1 VARPPELLGCR
12 PMTSYLIR
20 RLLWLVPVLLFVA
33 AITFVLMHS
42 VPGGPWDRDKPLP
55 PAAVEQLN
63 RKYGLDQPL
72 WEQFGRYLLG
82 LLQGDLGV
90 SYRQSDRPVAEV
102 ISGGIKV
109 SATLGGLA
117 MLLSAAVGVPLGVVA
132 ALRRNR
138 ALDYLSVSLATLG
151 ASTPNFVLGIVLIVI
166 FASTLHLLPTIGWGS
181 WKQAIMPVLAL
192 SALPTAFL
200 ARITRASTLEVL
212 QQDYVRTAWA
222 KGLSVRAVVLR
233 HVARNALIPVLT
245 LAGPLAAALVTGSF
259 IIESQFAIPGVGR
272 AFVTAIFGRDYGVIM
287 GVTLFYALV
296 VATANLA
303 VDLAYAAADPRIRY
317 R

>member
-1 VARPPELLGCR
+1 
-12 PMTSYLIR
+12 MTAYFIR

-82 LLQGDLGV
+82 LLHGDLGV
-90 SYRQSDRPVAEV
+90 SYRQSDRPVTEG
-102 ISGGIKV
+102 IGDGIKV

-117 MLLSAAVGVPLGVVA
+117 MLLSAVVGLPLGIVA

-151 ASTPNFVLGIVLIVI
+151 ASTPNFVLGIILIVI
-166 FASTLHLLPTIGWGS
+166 FASTFHLLPTIGWGS

-212 QQDYVRTAWA
+212 TQDYVRTAWA

-287 GVTLFYALV
+287 GVTLFYGLV

>member
-1 VARPPELLGCR
+1 
-12 PMTSYLIR
+12 MTAYFIR
-20 RLLWLVPVLLFVA
+20 RLFWLVPVLLFVA

-55 PAAVEQLN
+55 PQAVEQLN

-72 WEQFGRYLLG
+72 WEQFGHYVLG
-82 LLQGDLGV
+82 LFHGDLGV
-90 SYRQSDRPVAEV
+90 SYRQSDRSVAEV
-102 ISGGIKV
+102 IGGGIKI

-117 MLLSAAVGVPLGVVA
+117 MLLSVVVGVPLGIVA

-138 ALDYLSVSLATLG
+138 ALDYVSVSLATLG
-151 ASTPNFVLGIVLIVI
+151 ASVPNFVLGIILIVI
-166 FASTLHLLPTIGWGS
+166 FASTFHLLPTIGWGS
-181 WKQAIMPVLAL
+181 WKQAVMPVLAL
-192 SALPTAFL
+192 SALPIAFL

-222 KGLSVRAVVLR
+222 KGLAPRTVIIR

-272 AFVTAIFGRDYGVIM
+272 AFVTAIFQRDYGVIM
-287 GVTLFYALV
+287 GITLFYGLV
-296 VATANLA
+296 VAMANLA
-303 VDLAYAAADPRIRY
+303 VDMAYAVADPRIRY

>member
-1 VARPPELLGCR
+1 VTA
-12 PMTSYLIR
+12 YIIR

-33 AITFVLMHS
+33 AATFALMHS

-55 PAAVEQLN
+55 PQAVEQLN
-63 RKYGLDQPL
+63 RKYGLDRPL

-82 LLQGDLGV
+82 LPRGDLGV
-90 SYRQSDRPVAEV
+90 SYRQSDRPV
-102 ISGGIKV
+102 SGIIGDGIRV

-117 MLLSAAVGVPLGVVA
+117 MLVAVVVGVSLGIVA
-132 ALRRNR
+132 ALRRNGV
-138 ALDYLSVSLATLG
+138 LDYLSVSLATLG
-151 ASTPNFVLGIVLIVI
+151 ASTPNFILGIILIVV
-166 FASTLHLLPTIGWGS
+166 FASTFHLLPTIGWGS
-181 WKQAIMPVLAL
+181 WKQAIMPVIAL
-192 SALPTAFL
+192 SALPTAYL

-222 KGLSVRAVVLR
+222 KGLPARAVVLR

-245 LAGPLAAALVTGSF
+245 LAGPLAAALITGSF

-303 VDLAYAAADPRIRY
+303 VDLAYVAADPRIRY
-317 R
+317 G

>member
-1 VARPPELLGCR
+1 
-12 PMTSYLIR
+12 MTAYFIR

-82 LLQGDLGV
+82 LLHGDLGV
-90 SYRQSDRPVAEV
+90 SYRQSDRPVTEV
-102 ISGGIKV
+102 IGDGIKV

-117 MLLSAAVGVPLGVVA
+117 MLVSAVVGLPLGIVA

-151 ASTPNFVLGIVLIVI
+151 ASTPNFVLGIILIVI
-166 FASTLHLLPTIGWGS
+166 FASTFHLLPTIGWGS

-212 QQDYVRTAWA
+212 TQDYVRTAWA

-287 GVTLFYALV
+287 GVTLFYGLV

>member
-1 VARPPELLGCR
+1 
-12 PMTSYLIR
+12 MTAYFIR

-33 AITFVLMHS
+33 VITFALMHS

-82 LLQGDLGV
+82 LLHGDLGV
-90 SYRQSDRPVAEV
+90 SYRQSDRPVTEV
-102 ISGGIKV
+102 IGGGIKV
-109 SATLGGLA
+109 SATLGALA
-117 MLLSAAVGVPLGVVA
+117 MLVSAVVGVPLGIVA

-151 ASTPNFVLGIVLIVI
+151 ASTPNFVLGIILIVI

-192 SALPTAFL
+192 SALPTAFM

-222 KGLSVRAVVLR
+222 KGLSVQAVVIR

-303 VDLAYAAADPRIRY
+303 VDLAYAVADPRIRY

>member
-1 VARPPELLGCR
+1 
-12 PMTSYLIR
+12 MTAYLIR

-33 AITFVLMHS
+33 AVTFALMHS

-55 PAAVEQLN
+55 PQAVEQLN
-63 RKYGLDQPL
+63 RKYGLDRPL

-82 LLQGDLGV
+82 LPRGDLGV
-90 SYRQSDRPVAEV
+90 SYRQSDRPVTG
-102 ISGGIKV
+102 IIGDGIKV

-117 MLLSAAVGVPLGVVA
+117 MLVAVAVGVPLGIVA
-132 ALRRNR
+132 ALRRNGV
-138 ALDYLSVSLATLG
+138 LDYLSVSLATLG
-151 ASTPNFVLGIVLIVI
+151 ASTPNFVLGIILIVV
-166 FASTLHLLPTIGWGS
+166 FASTFHLLPTIGWGS
-181 WKQAIMPVLAL
+181 WKQAIMPVIAL
-192 SALPTAFL
+192 SALPTAYL

-222 KGLSVRAVVLR
+222 KGLPARVVVLR

-245 LAGPLAAALVTGSF
+245 LAGPLAAALITGSF

-272 AFVTAIFGRDYGVIM
+272 SFVTAIFGRDYGVIM

-296 VATANLA
+296 VAAANLA
-303 VDLAYAAADPRIRY
+303 VDLAYAAADPRVRY
-317 R
+317 Q

>member
-1 VARPPELLGCR
+1 
-12 PMTSYLIR
+12 MTAYLIR

-33 AITFVLMHS
+33 VITFVLMHS

-72 WEQFGRYLLG
+72 WEQFGHYLLG
-82 LLQGDLGV
+82 LLHGDLGV
-90 SYRQSDRPVAEV
+90 SYRQSDRPVAE
-102 ISGGIKV
+102 IIGGGIKV

-117 MLLSAAVGVPLGVVA
+117 MLVSVVVGVPLGVVA

-151 ASTPNFVLGIVLIVI
+151 ASTPNFVLGIVLIVV

-222 KGLSVRAVVLR
+222 KGLAVQAVVLR

-317 R
+317 Q

>member
-1 VARPPELLGCR
+1 
-12 PMTSYLIR
+12 MTVYLIR

-55 PAAVEQLN
+55 PTAVEQLN

-166 FASTLHLLPTIGWGS
+166 FASTFHLLPTIGWGS

-317 R
+317 G

>member
-1 VARPPELLGCR
+1 
-12 PMTSYLIR
+12 MTAYFIR

-72 WEQFGRYLLG
+72 REQFGRYLLG
-82 LLQGDLGV
+82 LLHGDLGV
-90 SYRQSDRPVAEV
+90 SYRQSDRPVTEV
-102 ISGGIKV
+102 IGGGIKV

-117 MLLSAAVGVPLGVVA
+117 MLVSAVVGLPLGIVA

-151 ASTPNFVLGIVLIVI
+151 ASTPNFVLGIILIVV
-166 FASTLHLLPTIGWGS
+166 FASTFHLLPTIGWGS

-287 GVTLFYALV
+287 GVTLFYGLV

>member
-1 VARPPELLGCR
+1 
-12 PMTSYLIR
+12 MTAYFIR
-20 RLLWLVPVLLFVA
+20 RLLWLVPVLLFVS
-33 AITFVLMHS
+33 AITFALMHS

-82 LLQGDLGV
+82 LLHGDLGV
-90 SYRQSDRPVAEV
+90 SYRQSDRPVTEV
-102 ISGGIKV
+102 IGDGIKV

-117 MLLSAAVGVPLGVVA
+117 MLVSVVVGLPLGIVA

-151 ASTPNFVLGIVLIVI
+151 ASTPNFVLGIILIVI
-166 FASTLHLLPTIGWGS
+166 FASTFHLLPTIGWGS

-245 LAGPLAAALVTGSF
+245 LAGPMAAALVTGSF

-287 GVTLFYALV
+287 GVTLFYGLV

>member
-1 VARPPELLGCR
+1 
-12 PMTSYLIR
+12 MTAYFIR
-20 RLLWLVPVLLFVA
+20 RLLWLVPVLLFVS
-33 AITFVLMHS
+33 AITFALMHS

-82 LLQGDLGV
+82 LLHGDLGV
-90 SYRQSDRPVAEV
+90 SYRQSDRPVTEV
-102 ISGGIKV
+102 IGDGIKV

-117 MLLSAAVGVPLGVVA
+117 MLVSVVVGLPLGIVA

-151 ASTPNFVLGIVLIVI
+151 ASTPNFVLGIILIVI
-166 FASTLHLLPTIGWGS
+166 FASTFHVLPTIGWGS

-245 LAGPLAAALVTGSF
+245 LAGPMAAALVTGSF

-287 GVTLFYALV
+287 GVTLFYGLV

>member
-1 VARPPELLGCR
+1 
-12 PMTSYLIR
+12 MTAYFIR

-82 LLQGDLGV
+82 LLHGDLGV
-90 SYRQSDRPVAEV
+90 SYRQSDRPVTEV
-102 ISGGIKV
+102 IGDGIKV

-117 MLLSAAVGVPLGVVA
+117 MLVSAVVGLPLGIVA

-151 ASTPNFVLGIVLIVI
+151 ASTPNFVLGIILIVI
-166 FASTLHLLPTIGWGS
+166 FASTFHLLPTIGWGS

-212 QQDYVRTAWA
+212 NQDYVRTAWA

-287 GVTLFYALV
+287 GVTLFYGLV

>member
-1 VARPPELLGCR
+1 
-12 PMTSYLIR
+12 MTAYLIR
-20 RLLWLVPVLLFVA
+20 RLLWLVPVFIFVA
-33 AITFVLMHS
+33 AVTFVLMHS
-42 VPGGPWDRDKPLP
+42 VSGGPWDREKPLP
-55 PAAVEQLN
+55 PQAVEQLN
-63 RKYGLDQPL
+63 RKYGLDRPL
-72 WEQFGRYLLG
+72 WEQFGGYLLG
-82 LLQGDLGV
+82 LLHGDLGV
-90 SYRQSDRPVAEV
+90 SFRQSDRPVAEIIGDGV
-102 ISGGIKV
+102 KV

-117 MLLSAAVGVPLGVVA
+117 MLLATLVGVPLGIVA
-132 ALRRNR
+132 ALRRNGV
-138 ALDYLSVSLATLG
+138 LDYLSVSLATLG

-166 FASTLHLLPTIGWGS
+166 FASTFHLLPTIGWGS
-181 WKQAIMPVLAL
+181 WKQAIMPVIAL
-192 SALPTAFL
+192 SALPAAYL

-212 QQDYVRTAWA
+212 QQEYVRTAWA
-222 KGLSVRAVVLR
+222 KGLSARAVILR

-296 VATANLA
+296 VAMANLA
-303 VDLAYAAADPRIRY
+303 VDVACAAADPRIRY

>member
-1 VARPPELLGCR
+1 
-12 PMTSYLIR
+12 MTSYLIR

-117 MLLSAAVGVPLGVVA
+117 MLVSAAVGVPLGVVA

-166 FASTLHLLPTIGWGS
+166 FASTFHLLPTIGWGS

-317 R
+317 G

>member
-1 VARPPELLGCR
+1 
-12 PMTSYLIR
+12 MTAYFIR
-20 RLLWLVPVLLFVA
+20 RLFWLVPVLLFVA

-55 PAAVEQLN
+55 PQAVEQLN

-72 WEQFGRYLLG
+72 WEQFGRYVLG
-82 LLQGDLGV
+82 LLHGDLGV
-90 SYRQSDRPVAEV
+90 SYRQSDRPVSEV
-102 ISGGIKV
+102 IGGGIKI
-109 SATLGGLA
+109 SAALGGLA
-117 MLLSAAVGVPLGVVA
+117 MLLSVAVGVPLGIVA

-151 ASTPNFVLGIVLIVI
+151 ASVPNFVLGIILIVI
-166 FASTLHLLPTIGWGS
+166 FASTFHLLPTIGWGS
-181 WKQAIMPVLAL
+181 WKQAVLPVLAL
-192 SALPTAFL
+192 SALPIAFL

-222 KGLSVRAVVLR
+222 KGLAPRTVIIR
-233 HVARNALIPVLT
+233 HVARNALIPVIT

-272 AFVTAIFGRDYGVIM
+272 AFVTAIFQRDYGVIM

-296 VATANLA
+296 VAVANLT
-303 VDLAYAAADPRIRY
+303 VDLAYAVADPRIRY

>member
-1 VARPPELLGCR
+1 
-12 PMTSYLIR
+12 MTSYLIR

-55 PAAVEQLN
+55 PTAVEQLN

-72 WEQFGRYLLG
+72 WEQFGHYLLG

-90 SYRQSDRPVAEV
+90 SYRQSDRPVTEV

-117 MLLSAAVGVPLGVVA
+117 MLVSAAVGVPLGVVA

-151 ASTPNFVLGIVLIVI
+151 ASTPNFILGIVLIVV
-166 FASTLHLLPTIGWGS
+166 FASTFHLLPTIGWGS

-296 VATANLA
+296 VGTANLA

>member
-1 VARPPELLGCR
+1 
-12 PMTSYLIR
+12 MTAYLIR

-33 AITFVLMHS
+33 VITFVLMHS

-72 WEQFGRYLLG
+72 WEQFGHYLLG
-82 LLQGDLGV
+82 LLHGDLGV
-90 SYRQSDRPVAEV
+90 SYRQSDRPVAE
-102 ISGGIKV
+102 IIGGGIKV

-117 MLLSAAVGVPLGVVA
+117 MLVSVVVGVPLGVVA

-222 KGLSVRAVVLR
+222 KGLTVQAVVLR

>member
-1 VARPPELLGCR
+1 
-12 PMTSYLIR
+12 MTSYLIR

-55 PAAVEQLN
+55 PTAVEQLN

-117 MLLSAAVGVPLGVVA
+117 MLVSAAVGVPLGVVA

-151 ASTPNFVLGIVLIVI
+151 ASTPNFILGIVLIVI

>member
-1 VARPPELLGCR
+1 
-12 PMTSYLIR
+12 MTAYFIR

-82 LLQGDLGV
+82 LLHGDLGV
-90 SYRQSDRPVAEV
+90 SYQQSDRPVTEV
-102 ISGGIKV
+102 IAGGIKV

-117 MLLSAAVGVPLGVVA
+117 MLVSAVVGLPLGIVA

-151 ASTPNFVLGIVLIVI
+151 ASTPNFVLGIILIVV
-166 FASTLHLLPTIGWGS
+166 FASTFHLLPTIGWGS

-212 QQDYVRTAWA
+212 NQDYVRTAWA

-287 GVTLFYALV
+287 GVTLFYGLV